1 MSPIRE
7 EYIAELKNK
16 YRKTGF
22 ITTHLMIEAL
32 LHKQLKK
39 MDACDERV
47 AKTIDILQE
56 LVDKFNE
63 EIWPSIKAKNAKETR
78 YTTFRFATDMIEFIT
93 RVTAGRILMT
103 VSPINGDY
111 RFVSLMGC
119 EDEGSDSKCGL
130 QGVGGKEKELCL
142 LMEMLLTSF
151 SINHYE
157 VYTSDGVHIA

>member
-1 MSPIRE
+1 MSPTRE
-7 EYIAELKNK
+7 EYIAELKDK

-22 ITTHLMIEAL
+22 MTTHLMLEAVL
-32 LHKQLKK
+32 DRHDRSTDDCTRKV
-39 MDACDERV
+39 V
-47 AKTIDILQE
+47 ASIDKLQIF
-56 LVDKFNE
+56 VDRFNE